1 MNPVLQR
8 IDKIVI
14 DLFKSLYDK
23 ISELRTANRSNIKDN
38 LVINYNIE
46 HFFHVVLNYCF
57 YNKPLIDCIPEG
69 SNLTKLCKSSLS
81 YWLTKIYSIDFVYSF
96 YKVIYNISKNFP
108 KTYFIKS
115 NDILLD
121 ILNRYNVYACDG
133 TYSTLNIANKNGKA
147 SSFELSILLD
157 ISNNMISDYSFC
169 FVCYA
174 YSALKKTKLTEND
187 MRSILDRGYCTYDL
201 MGHLYEKTNFIL
213 RIKSTISIAKR
224 LIESKK
230 NSIQLEHNNMKLKL
244 IRFSINHENNEVN
257 NFDDEHKEG
266 NENDSLYVLYA
277 THMTNLTFEECLLK
291 NMNIFFRR
299 VI

>member
-1 MNPVLQR
+1 MILYIPFIR
-8 IDKIVI
+8 
-14 DLFKSLYDK
+14 LFIISQK
-23 ISELRTANRSNIKDN
+23 ISQK
-38 LVINYNIE
+38 
-46 HFFHVVLNYCF
+46 
-57 YNKPLIDCIPEG
+57 LIC
-69 SNLTKLCKSSLS
+69 
-81 YWLTKIYSIDFVYSF
+81 YAY
-96 YKVIYNISKNFP
+96 
-108 KTYFIKS
+108 
-115 NDILLD
+115 DILLD

-187 MRSILDRGYCTYDL
+187 IVILDRGYCTYDL

-230 NSIQLEHNNMKLKL
+230 NSIQLEHNNMKL
-244 IRFSINHENNEVN
+244 ICYAYSINHENNEVN

-266 NENDSLYVLYA
+266 NENDSLYVLC
-277 THMTNLTFEECLLK
+277 TNMTNLTFEECLLK